1 MADVFEVLKQDH
13 DDVRRMLAELHIGP
27 TALTGATE
35 NQLAARKRLAD
46 QLILAEARHEAVEG
60 EFFWPVV
67 RKQGPEADRLADQ
80 AVAQEQEASQA
91 LAALDRLDAAET
103 EFEPL
108 LTDVIA
114 AGFEHIEFEELLVWP
129 LLRQAISLASAV
141 ELGGEIAGGAR
152 WPDGGRRPAD
162 GARWPDGAR

>member
-13 DDVRRMLAELHIGP
+13 DDVRRMLAKLHIGP

-35 NQLAARKRLAD
+35 NQLAARKRLTD
-46 QLILAEARHEAVEG
+46 QLIIAEARHEAVEG

-80 AVAQEQEASQA
+80 AVAQEHEARQA
-91 LAALDRLDAAET
+91 LASLDRLDAAAT

-114 AGFEHIEFEELLVWP
+114 AGFEHIEFEEQLVWP
-129 LLRQAISLASAV
+129 LLRQAISLAAAV
-141 ELGGEIAGGAR
+141 ELGSEIAGASASQAASANPTAEEGSC
-152 WPDGGRRPAD
+152 
-162 GARWPDGAR
+162 

>member
-35 NQLAARKRLAD
+35 SQLAARKRLAN
-46 QLILAEARHEAVEG
+46 QLIFAAARHEAVEE

-67 RKQGPEADRLADQ
+67 RKQGPDADRLADQ
-80 AVAQEQEASQA
+80 AVAQEQEARQA
-91 LAALDRLDAAET
+91 LAALDRLGAAET

-114 AGFEHIEFEELLVWP
+114 AGFEHFEFEELLVWP
-129 LLRQAISLASAV
+129 QLRQAISLASAV
-141 ELGGEIAGGAR
+141 ELGNEIAGGGRRPDSAR
-152 WPDGGRRPAD
+152 WPAS
-162 GARWPDGAR
+162 ARWPDGAR

>member
-35 NQLAARKRLAD
+35 GQLAGRKRLAD
-46 QLILAEARHEAVEG
+46 QLVRAEARHEAVEA

-67 RKQGPEADRLADQ
+67 RKQGPDADRLADQ
-80 AVAQEQEASQA
+80 AVAQEQEASRA

-108 LTDVIA
+108 LTDIIA

-129 LLRQAISLASAV
+129 LVRQAIGLASAV
-141 ELGGEIAGGAR
+141 ELGTEIAGGAR
-152 WPDGGRRPAD
+152 QRAPDSARRPD
-162 GARWPDGAR
+162 SVH

>member
-35 NQLAARKRLAD
+35 NQLAARKRLTD
-46 QLILAEARHEAVEG
+46 QLIIAEARHEAVEG

-80 AVAQEQEASQA
+80 AVAQEHEARQA
-91 LAALDRLDAAET
+91 LASLDRLDAAAT

-108 LTDVIA
+108 LTDVIC
-114 AGFEHIEFEELLVWP
+114 
-129 LLRQAISLASAV
+129 
-141 ELGGEIAGGAR
+141 
-152 WPDGGRRPAD
+152 RRI
-162 GARWPDGAR
+162 

>member
-35 NQLAARKRLAD
+35 SQLAARKRLAD
-46 QLILAEARHEAVEG
+46 QLILAEARHEAAEE
-60 EFFWPVV
+60 EFFWPAV
-67 RKQGPEADRLADQ
+67 RKQRPDADRLADQ
-80 AVAQEQEASQA
+80 AVAQEQEARQA

-114 AGFEHIEFEELLVWP
+114 AGFEHFEFEELLVWP

-141 ELGGEIAGGAR
+141 ELGNEIASRARRPEGAHR
-152 WPDGGRRPAD
+152 PDGVR
-162 GARWPDGAR
+162 